1 MKETYLQTGYLDQ
14 FVEFIQQQTQSF
26 HKSRPLTFSTDRSG
40 LLVLDLQRYFL
51 DPGSHAFIPS
61 AEAILPGIRS
71 LIAAYRLRN
80 LPVLFTQH
88 VNTPQDAGM
97 MASWWRDLIQVD
109 NPYYAIDP
117 SLDVQ
122 PEESICKT
130 QYDAF
135 FATDLQDRL
144 SQLGVTQ
151 LVICGVMTHLCVE
164 TTVRS
169 AFMRGF
175 EVFLPVDGSATY
187 HRSFHLAS
195 MLNLAHGF
203 AMLVAVQDI
212 LERVEAEN
220 AV

>member
-1 MKETYLQTGYLDQ
+1 MKETYLQSGSLEP
-14 FVEFIQQQTQSF
+14 FVEFVQQESRSF
-26 HKSRPLTFSTDRSG
+26 HKTRPLSFSPDRSG

-51 DPGSHAFIPS
+51 DPGSHAYIPS

-71 LIAAYRLRN
+71 LIAAYRCRK
-80 LPVLFTQH
+80 LPVFFTQH
-88 VNTPQDAGM
+88 VNTPQDAGR
-97 MASWWRDLIQVD
+97 MAHWWRDLIQAD
-109 NPYYAIDP
+109 HPYCAIDP
-117 SLDVQ
+117 SLDVR
-122 PEESICKT
+122 PEESIRKT

-144 SQLGVTQ
+144 SRVGLTQ

-187 HRSFHLAS
+187 HRRYHLAS

-203 AMLVAVQDI
+203 ATLVAVRDI
-212 LERVEAEN
+212 LERLEGKN
-220 AV
+220 AA